1 MFLHLILLI
10 VSTNTL
16 VKVISEIN
24 LDLETP
30 CAVHTINGLC
40 LSQADFM
47 KTACPNYCEDFS
59 SSKYKCID
67 DPDINCSAVKSA
79 GLCDNLK
86 KSM

>member
-1 MFLHLILLI
+1 MFLHLVLFL
-10 VSTNTL
+10 VSANTL
-16 VKVISEIN
+16 VRSD